1 MRRIIVRKLSDTT
14 SLFYVIANVIV
25 NKSDRNVNNFYKS
38 GFLQKVNEDKWSM
51 RLLNAGGLDRIF
63 HDLFR

>member
-38 GFLQKVNEDKWSM
+38 GFLQKVNEDK
-51 RLLNAGGLDRIF
+51 
-63 HDLFR
+63 